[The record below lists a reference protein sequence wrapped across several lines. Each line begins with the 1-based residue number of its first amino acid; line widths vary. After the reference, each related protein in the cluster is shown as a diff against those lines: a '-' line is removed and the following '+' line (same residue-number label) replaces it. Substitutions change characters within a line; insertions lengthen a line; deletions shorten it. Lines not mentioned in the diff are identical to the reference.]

1 MNDNSNKDCIFKNN
15 FITDNLAK
23 ITSVEEFDPMII
35 DFEKENL
42 EGYLDLLIEQSC
54 NFSKIK
60 GSDTLNKDDILFIHH
75 KLTGLV
81 EPTGDSMKNVYKS
94 IKQEELN
101 KNQTQEHR
109 KRVDLTKEENK
120 LINE

>member
-1 MNDNSNKDCIFKNN
+1 MNDNSNKDGIFKNN

-81 EPTGDSMKNVYKS
+81 EPIGDSMKNVYKS

>member
-1 MNDNSNKDCIFKNN
+1 MNDNSNKDSIFKNN
-15 FITDNLAK
+15 FITDTLAR

-54 NFSKIK
+54 NFTKLK
-60 GSDTLNKDDILFIHH
+60 GSDTLNKDDILFIHR
-75 KLTGLV
+75 KLTNLEV
-81 EPTGDSMKNVYKS
+81 PMGDSMKNVYKS